1 MTEEE
6 FIMRVAEMI
15 PDLTSLVMDRARKL
29 MDSGAIDLEE
39 WENNYRLPKIFMQAM
54 GKEIA
59 SQYRTTEKDMET
71 VNNIS
76 HFL

>member
-1 MTEEE
+1 MTKEE

-29 MDSGAIDLEE
+29 MDSGAIGLEE
-39 WENNYRLPKIFMQAM
+39 WDNNYRLPKIFMQAI

-76 HFL
+76 RFM

>member
-1 MTEEE
+1 MTKEE

-29 MDSGAIDLEE
+29 MDSEAIDLEE
-39 WENNYRLPKIFMQAM
+39 WENNYRLPKIFMQAIS
-54 GKEIA
+54 KEIE
-59 SQYRTTEKDMET
+59 SQYRTTDRDQQT

-76 HFL
+76 RFL

>member
-1 MTEEE
+1 MTKEE

-39 WENNYRLPKIFMQAM
+39 WDNNYRLPKIFMQAM

-59 SQYRTTEKDMET
+59 SQYRTTDRDLPT
-71 VNNIS
+71 VENIS
-76 HFL
+76 RFL

>member
-1 MTEEE
+1 MTKEE

-54 GKEIA
+54 GKEITA
-59 SQYRTTEKDMET
+59 QYKISERDRH
-71 VNNIS
+71 VANNI
-76 HFL
+76 FNVL

>member
-1 MTEEE
+1 MTKEE

-29 MDSGAIDLEE
+29 VNSGAIDLEE
-39 WENNYRLPKIFMQAM
+39 WDNNYRLPKIFMQAM

-76 HFL
+76 RFL

>member
-1 MTEEE
+1 MTEDE

-15 PDLTSLVMDRARKL
+15 PGLTGHIMDKARMLAK
-29 MDSGAIDLEE
+29 SGAVDLSSYS
-39 WENNYRLPKIFMQAM
+39 NNWRLPKIFLQAI